1 MTAVIVFILI
11 LSVLIFA
18 HELGHFTTAIR
29 NGVKA
34 DEFGIGFPPR
44 IFGFYKNE
52 KSGRYKFV
60 PGNKEVQSKN
70 TVYSLNWIPL
80 GGFVKI
86 KGENGEEKKDSD
98 SFAGKSAWIRIKILA
113 AGVFMNFVLAWVLIS
128 IVFMLGAPQAINPND
143 QNSKAKIQISG
154 VVSKAPA
161 KLAGLKIG
169 DEILKE
175 QKNLAGKKI
184 VLSNI
189 TAVQKY
195 IKNNAGKKIILSVK
209 RGHQNLKIDVKPRIK
224 APKGQGLLGVSLAET
239 IVVKY
244 PWYQALWEGAKTT
257 WNLTIAI
264 LIALGG
270 IIKNLF
276 IGKGVGADVAGPVGI
291 AMLTKQVAN
300 LGLVY
305 ILQFAAL
312 LSINLGIINI
322 LPIPALDGGRI
333 LFVLIEKFKGSPVNQ
348 KLEQTSHSIGFAL
361 LILLLIL
368 ITFRDIARL

>member
-11 LSVLIFA
+11 LSILIFV
-18 HELGHFTTAIR
+18 HELGHFTTAIK

-34 DEFGIGFPPR
+34 DEFGFGFPPR

-52 KSGRYKFV
+52 KSGRYQFV

-86 KGENGEEKKDSD
+86 KGENGEEKKDPD
-98 SFAGKSAWIRIKILA
+98 SFASQSIWIRIKILA
-113 AGVFMNFVLAWVLIS
+113 AGVAMNFVLAWALIS
-128 IVFMLGAPQAINPND
+128 VVFMLGAPQAVDPNV
-143 QNSKAKIQISG
+143 QNSKAKIQISE
-154 VVSKAPA
+154 VVSGTPA
-161 KLAGLKIG
+161 KLAGLKAG

-175 QKNLAGKKI
+175 QANSAGKKI
-184 VLSNI
+184 ILSNV

-195 IKNNAGKKIILSVK
+195 IKDNAGKKMVLLVK
-209 RGHQNLKIDVKPRIK
+209 RGRQNLKVDVKPRIK
-224 APKGQGLLGVSLAET
+224 APKGQGLLGISLAET
-239 IVVKY
+239 IIVKY
-244 PWYQALWEGAKTT
+244 PWYQALWEGVKTT

-270 IIKNLF
+270 IIKSLF
-276 IGKGVGADVAGPVGI
+276 MGRGVGADVAGPVGI
-291 AMLTKQVAN
+291 AILTKQVAS

-348 KLEQTSHSIGFAL
+348 KVEQAFHSIGFAL

-368 ITFRDIARL
+368 ITFRDITRL